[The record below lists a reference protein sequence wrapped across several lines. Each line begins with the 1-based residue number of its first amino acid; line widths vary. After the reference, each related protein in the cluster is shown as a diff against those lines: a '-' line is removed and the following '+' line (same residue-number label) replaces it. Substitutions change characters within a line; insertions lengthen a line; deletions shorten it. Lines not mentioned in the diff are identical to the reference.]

1 MIFDEAEQLPASEQ
15 SRLKEERWR
24 RLGERLAAHPFHS
37 RRIPA
42 GSSLDDLVSLP
53 FTTKQHLW
61 DTYPFGLL
69 AVDRSELRRVHATS
83 GTKGRPTIAAY
94 THGDLELFRNV
105 NARAL
110 ASAGAGP
117 GTVVHNAYGYGLFTG
132 GLGLHGGAE
141 LLGCVVVPV
150 SGGQTA
156 RQVTLIRD
164 LEPEVLCST
173 PSYAALLGEALQE
186 AGVVAEENPLRAGI
200 FGAEPWT
207 EQLRL
212 RIEALHALTALDI
225 YGLCEVIGPGVAFE
239 CLESRAELAAGGP
252 GGLHV
257 NDDHFHVEVVDPL
270 TGDPVADGS
279 VGELVFTT
287 LTKEAL
293 PLVRYRTG
301 DLSSLNREP
310 CPCGRTTVRMS
321 RLVGRSDDMLVIRGV
336 NVFPSE
342 IEAVLLISPELAPH
356 YTIVVDST
364 GPMPEMVVVCE
375 RAGPAA
381 GADHAGASSGAAH
394 AGASSGDDHTGASSG
409 DADHAGARLGHELSM
424 RLSDRLGVSGRVV
437 VGPPGCVPRTEV
449 GKAVRLVRRTP
460 DLDECPA
467 VLVQLMEGS

>member
-1 MIFDEAEQLPASEQ
+1 VIFDEAERLPAEDQ
-15 SRLKEERWR
+15 RRLKQARWR
-24 RLGERLAAHPFHS
+24 SLSERLASHSFHS
-37 RRIPA
+37 GRIPV
-42 GSSLDDLVSLP
+42 GSSLEDLGALP

-61 DTYPFGLL
+61 EAYPFGLL
-69 AVDRSELRRVHATS
+69 AADRSELRRVHATS

-94 THGDLELFRNV
+94 THDDLDLFRNV

-110 ASAGAGP
+110 AGAGAGV

-141 LLGCVVVPV
+141 LLGCAVVPV
-150 SGGQTA
+150 SGGMTA

-164 LEPEVLCST
+164 LEPEVICCT

-186 AGVVAEENPLRAGI
+186 AGIAPEDNPLRAGI

-212 RIEALHALTALDI
+212 RIETLHALTALDI

-239 CLESRAELAAGGP
+239 CLESRAELAHGGI

-257 NDDHFHVEVVDPL
+257 NEDHFHVEIVDPL
-270 TGDPVADGS
+270 TGDPLEDGN

-293 PLVRYRTG
+293 PLVRFRTG
-301 DLSSLNREP
+301 DLSSLHREP

-321 RLVGRSDDMLVIRGV
+321 RLVGRSDDMLVIRGI
-336 NVFPSE
+336 NIFPSE
-342 IEAVLLISPELAPH
+342 IEAVLLSSPELAPY

-364 GPMPEMVVVCE
+364 GPIPEMVVVCE
-375 RAGPAA
+375 SVAGEEADA
-381 GADHAGASSGAAH
+381 GRDHV
-394 AGASSGDDHTGASSG
+394 
-409 DADHAGARLGHELSM
+409 GHELSG
-424 RLSDRLGVSGRVV
+424 RLFDRLGVSVSVV
-437 VGPPGCVPRTEV
+437 VGPTGCVPRTEV
-449 GKAVRLVRRTP
+449 GKAVRLVRRTT
-460 DLDECPA
+460 DVDERPP
-467 VLVQLMEGS
+467 VLAQLMEGS

>member
-1 MIFDEAEQLPASEQ
+1 MIFDDAEQLPVADRR
-15 SRLKEERWR
+15 RLKEERWR
-24 RLGERLAAHPFHS
+24 GLSERLAAHRFHS
-37 RRIPA
+37 GRIPA
-42 GSSLDDLVSLP
+42 GSTLDDLADFP

-61 DTYPFGLL
+61 DAYPFGLL
-69 AVDRSELRRVHATS
+69 AVDRLELRRVHATS
-83 GTKGRPTIAAY
+83 GTRGRPTIAAY
-94 THGDLELFRNV
+94 THGDLEVFRNV

-110 ASAGAGP
+110 AGAGAGP

-141 LLGCVVVPV
+141 LLGCAVVPI

-156 RQVTLIRD
+156 RQATLIRD
-164 LEPEVLCST
+164 LEPEVLCCT
-173 PSYAALLGEALQE
+173 PSYAALLGEALLE
-186 AGVVAEENPLRAGI
+186 AGIAPDENPLRAGI

-212 RIEALHALTALDI
+212 RIETLHALTALDI

-270 TGDPVADGS
+270 SGEPIPDGS

-310 CPCGRTTVRMS
+310 CPCGRTTVRMA

-342 IEAVLLISPELAPH
+342 IEAVLLSSPALAPH

-375 RAGPAA
+375 RAAPQSAA
-381 GADHAGASSGAAH
+381 GDSAGEGHAG
-394 AGASSGDDHTGASSG
+394 DH
-409 DADHAGARLGHELSM
+409 LGHDLSM

-460 DLDECPA
+460 DTDERPA
-467 VLVQLMEGS
+467 ALVQLMEGS